1 MGGGALLNMLHI
13 RSSDHTT
20 NPRMRRC
27 ARLIGH
33 ETASADATEGRPFI
47 DDGANILGVSQANR
61 PPHENNLADYPST
74 KRPRAI
80 DLKGLLEKLFSHSK
94 RALPPTARNLDYPP
108 LCLPDSSAGDAPLAI
123 QPRDRSRHTSG
134 QDGFKSTLQRCVNIL
149 GEPVK
154 EADGWSKLS
163 NPAGEYFDLI
173 ATSTEDRLIRLRTW
187 AFDDITIQDPEFGD
201 SSPSNLMEYLINI
214 VKGIMSA
221 IEEVRKEMDILGT
234 LASEGAVE
242 QTGNEIEIADFLSD
256 QESDEEKKMERFDYC
271 LERRQHLVGLAVEL

>member
-1 MGGGALLNMLHI
+1 M
-13 RSSDHTT
+13 
-20 NPRMRRC
+20 
-27 ARLIGH
+27 
-33 ETASADATEGRPFI
+33 
-47 DDGANILGVSQANR
+47 
-61 PPHENNLADYPST
+61 
-74 KRPRAI
+74 
-80 DLKGLLEKLFSHSK
+80 
-94 RALPPTARNLDYPP
+94 
-108 LCLPDSSAGDAPLAI
+108 
-123 QPRDRSRHTSG
+123 
-134 QDGFKSTLQRCVNIL
+134 NIL

-173 ATSTEDRLIRLRTW
+173 AASIEDRLIRSRTW

-214 VKGIMSA
+214 VKAIMSA
-221 IEEVRKEMDILGT
+221 IEEVRKEMDILGS

-271 LERRQHLVGLAVEL
+271 LERRQHLVGLAVELAREFQTTSPLRIHTESKKIAFAVWRLVRLTDAVHMHQASEYLSGPLAGRQQEILKIRHKIEAKTNLQQRLTETNQGEPARDVSSRTSTSSRYSQDDGYGTPSDTQIMDE